1 MSKESKIDHIDGKKI
16 KLEDNHEKLFSL
28 GAIYK
33 NSVID
38 CFKIKCM
45 KFFTNQLD
53 GKSVRVDNTFNN
65 IGKIVYTTF

>member
-1 MSKESKIDHIDGKKI
+1 MLEESRIVHIDGKKI
-16 KLEDNHEKLFSL
+16 KLEDNHEKLLSL
-28 GAIYK
+28 GATYK
-33 NSVID
+33 NSVVD